1 MPKGDMWPLVHFFIV
16 IFCVIRAAA
25 PEGTSEVSFE
35 TISKSNNMFCNL
47 AMGQVRGLRVIKKS
61 GPK

>member
-1 MPKGDMWPLVHFFIV
+1 MPKGNMWPLVHFFIM
-16 IFCVIRAAA
+16 ILFVIRAAA

-35 TISKSNNMFCNL
+35 TISKSNKMFCNL

>member
-16 IFCVIRAAA
+16 IFCEIRAAA

-35 TISKSNNMFCNL
+35 TIPKSNKLFSNL
-47 AMGQVRGLRVIKKS
+47 TMGLVRGFRVIKKS
-61 GPK
+61 GSK

>member
-35 TISKSNNMFCNL
+35 TISKSNKMFCNL
-47 AMGQVRGLRVIKKS
+47 AMGQVRGLKVI
-61 GPK
+61 

>member
-35 TISKSNNMFCNL
+35 TISKSNKTFCNL
-47 AMGQVRGLRVIKKS
+47 VMGQVRGFRVIKKS